1 MSKKYI
7 VLTIILVFM
16 LSGCMA
22 QQDNGPSQPNESNP
36 SSSTNQNESS
46 NENTNVNA
54 GSNTQ
59 IEIEDGFGTQTFDGI
74 QSRIVALEWSIV
86 EELLIAGVQPVG
98 VADIENFNKW
108 VTIDAE
114 LSETVV
120 DVGGR
125 IEPNLEMISQLNPD
139 VIIGI
144 KGRHEKIKGELEKIA
159 PVVMYDNATDIAQ
172 ENLYAHMLDTLKQT
186 AKLVG
191 KEKEAEDAIQRL
203 ENRYEE
209 ARSKIENANLTTHEF
224 VFTQAFSVN
233 QAPTFRL
240 FTKNSIV
247 SNVLENMGLVNKILD
262 EAEGASGMIETNVEG
277 LSRYQEAILLHT
289 VQKDDPLFDNL
300 ANNAAWQGLYFVKE
314 DEMYDVGAGV
324 WTFGSVLSMET
335 LVEHV
340 VEALVK

>member
-1 MSKKYI
+1 MLKKYI
-7 VLTIILVFM
+7 TVIIAFALILT
-16 LSGCMA
+16 GCMDK
-22 QQDNGPSQPNESNP
+22 Q
-36 SSSTNQNESS
+36 
-46 NENTNVNA
+46 ENTPKEHNNNVAAN
-54 GSNTQ
+54 Q
-59 IEIEDGFGTQTFDGI
+59 KIEIVDGFGTQTFDGV

-114 LSETVV
+114 LSKDVV

-125 IEPNLEMISQLNPD
+125 IEPNLEVISQLNPD

-144 KGRHEKIKGELEKIA
+144 KGRHEKIKAELEKIA
-159 PVVMYDNATDIAQ
+159 PVIMYDNTTEEAQ
-172 ENLYAHMLDTLKQT
+172 ADLYVHMMNTLKQT

-191 KEKEAEDAIQRL
+191 KEKEADEAIQRL
-203 ENRYEE
+203 ESRYADAQNAME
-209 ARSKIENANLTTHEF
+209 KANLTTNQF

-233 QAPTFRL
+233 QAPTFRI

-247 SNVLENMGLVNKILD
+247 SHVLENMGLVNKVQD
-262 EAEGASGMIETNVEG
+262 DPEGASGMIETNVEG
-277 LSRYQEAILLHT
+277 LSKYQEAMLIHT
-289 VQKDDPLFDNL
+289 VQKDDPLFENL
-300 ANNAAWQGLYFVKE
+300 ESNVAWKGLYFVKE
-314 DEMYDVGAGV
+314 NEMYDVGAGV

-340 VEALVK
+340 EQALVK